1 MGWVGLGGP
10 PNHVKKYVCYSV
22 GKEES
27 LVDFKQYQTWEK
39 MTQVTFWKKDQRW
52 ARVRAG

>member
-1 MGWVGLGGP
+1 MGWVRLGGSP
-10 PNHVKKYVCYSV
+10 SHVKKYVRYSV

-27 LVDFKQYQTWEK
+27 LVDFKQYQMREK

-52 ARVRAG
+52 ASRAG